1 MNSASSSY
9 DSANFSGNSR
19 TTLKKR
25 TLLFRYLAEINLIF
39 GAWYLQWRITYS
51 INFDALWLSIPLL
64 LAEIYSY
71 FGGVMFVIGLW
82 RPIVRQVKSL
92 NQLIPPLPNSDWAN
106 VDVFITCYNEPS
118 EMVEETA
125 RAALAI
131 DYPTTKLR
139 VYVLDDGNSEQMRA
153 MSEKLAL
160 EYLQS
165 PLLQQEANR
174 IDAELS
180 TLNQRIE
187 QLESLAPEVK
197 AAEEWLQKSSLNTS
211 NNFEDIPARFVHS
224 LQQFILWLNP
234 QHQNSHHVNK
244 STIYE
249 HLNHERSGLEL
260 AIRQKELELV
270 QLVRLRYIARPK
282 QPGVP
287 HHAKAGNLNYAIFLE
302 RPQEILFLL

>member
-9 DSANFSGNSR
+9 DSANFSGR

-39 GAWYLQWRITYS
+39 GAWYLQWRITHS

-153 MSEKLAL
+153 MSERLAL
-160 EYLQS
+160 EDLQS

-174 IDAELS
+174 IDA
-180 TLNQRIE
+180 
-187 QLESLAPEVK
+187 
-197 AAEEWLQKSSLNTS
+197 
-211 NNFEDIPARFVHS
+211 
-224 LQQFILWLNP
+224 
-234 QHQNSHHVNK
+234 
-244 STIYE
+244 
-249 HLNHERSGLEL
+249 
-260 AIRQKELELV
+260 
-270 QLVRLRYIARPK
+270 
-282 QPGVP
+282 
-287 HHAKAGNLNYAIFLE
+287 
-302 RPQEILFLL
+302 

>member
-39 GAWYLQWRITYS
+39 GAWYLQWRITDS

-139 VYVLDDGNSEQMRA
+139 VYVLDDGNS
-153 MSEKLAL
+153 
-160 EYLQS
+160 
-165 PLLQQEANR
+165 
-174 IDAELS
+174 
-180 TLNQRIE
+180 
-187 QLESLAPEVK
+187 
-197 AAEEWLQKSSLNTS
+197 
-211 NNFEDIPARFVHS
+211 
-224 LQQFILWLNP
+224 
-234 QHQNSHHVNK
+234 
-244 STIYE
+244 
-249 HLNHERSGLEL
+249 
-260 AIRQKELELV
+260 
-270 QLVRLRYIARPK
+270 
-282 QPGVP
+282 
-287 HHAKAGNLNYAIFLE
+287 
-302 RPQEILFLL
+302 